1 MSRGQTPDMKSIVIE
16 DMREYIFLIF
26 SVKYEENGIFMDSR
40 ICLGTGFFVSKQ
52 GDAFT
57 ASHVIPPPE
66 DIESDRR
73 LIAVTMRNGK
83 QEICWIN
90 KALKFDELD
99 IALIEINIKEN
110 KYFDL
115 VTDEI
120 YSGTDIQAI
129 GFPNH
134 EMNLRGKEMRILKGY
149 VTCSHKKLELNFAVP
164 SGMSGSPIF
173 IGNKVAALATGYIR
187 SEEIEDY
194 HEELSTISNQKEII
208 KITEIRKEIY
218 YGIALPFSELK
229 SITDP
234 ALENRTIFEFIT
246 QQNNII

>member
-1 MSRGQTPDMKSIVIE
+1 MSRGRIRDMKRMLIE

-26 SVKYEENGIFMDSR
+26 SVKYEENGISMDSR
-40 ICLGTGFFVSKQ
+40 TYLGTGFFVSKQ

-73 LIAVTMRNGK
+73 LIAVTMREGK
-83 QEICWIN
+83 QEVSWIN

-99 IALIEINIKEN
+99 IALIGVNLKGN
-110 KYFDL
+110 KYFEL
-115 VTDEI
+115 VTEEI

-129 GFPNH
+129 GFPSH

-149 VTCSHKKLELNFAVP
+149 VTCSHKKLELNFSVP
-164 SGMSGSPIF
+164 SGMSGSPVF

-208 KITEIRKEIY
+208 KITEIRKAVY
-218 YGIALPFSELK
+218 YGVALPFSELK
-229 SITDP
+229 LITDP
-234 ALENRTIFEFIT
+234 ALENKTIFEFIT
-246 QQNNII
+246 QQNNTI